1 MLKAISTHIF
11 LKHRLHAGH
20 LDTLRKSGAE
30 AIEIFA
36 NRRHFDYTSRAQ
48 VREIGDWFRG
58 NPTPAWALHAPLR
71 AESEGDS
78 ERSTGQAINVVHVEK
93 SRRIDSMDEVKR
105 ALEAAEQIPFTH
117 LILHLGERGD
127 TWSPR
132 TLEHGMTAVE
142 HLRAFARPLGVQILL
157 ENLEKNE
164 VAEPQN
170 LMEILTVG
178 HFDDIGICL
187 DVGHAHIGEGIP
199 ATIDIM
205 GTRIRS
211 VHVHDNAGDKDA
223 HLWRWHDCVAGN
235 HARAGSAGRAAGNG
249 AGDSSNTGKSG
260 RHLGRPIPAH
270 LGVSGPSGSLT
281 SRRIIV
287 ALGRTDAVVHDRED
301 FQDRD
306 LLSAVFNPPL

>member
-1 MLKAISTHIF
+1 MLKVISTHIF
-11 LKHRLHAGH
+11 LKHRLHGGH
-20 LDTLRKSGAE
+20 LDTLRNSGAE

-36 NRRHFDYTSRAQ
+36 NRRHFDYTSRVQ
-48 VREIGDWFRG
+48 VREIGEWFRG
-58 NPTPAWALHAPLR
+58 NPTAPWALHAPLR
-71 AESEGDS
+71 AEGEGDS
-78 ERSTGQAINVVHVEK
+78 ERATGPAINVVHVEK

-178 HFDDIGICL
+178 HFDDIGMCL
-187 DVGHAHIGEGIP
+187 DLGHAHIGEGIP
-199 ATIDIM
+199 ATIDVM
-205 GTRIRS
+205 GPRIRS
-211 VHVHDNAGDKDA
+211 VHVHDNAGEKDS
-223 HLWRWHDCVAGN
+223 HLVAGRRHHCLAGN
-235 HARAGSAGRAAGNG
+235 HARAWSVGETAGNR
-249 AGDSSNTGKSG
+249 AGDSSHAGKSG
-260 RHLGRPIPAH
+260 GNAGRSLSADVGI
-270 LGVSGPSGSLT
+270 SGSSGFRRPPTRDRVRDFTFHVT
-281 SRRIIV
+281 SLRRCRV
-287 ALGRTDAVVHDRED
+287 NCYG
-301 FQDRD
+301 
-306 LLSAVFNPPL
+306 

>member
-20 LDTLRKSGAE
+20 LDTLRKAGAE

-36 NRRHFDYTSRAQ
+36 NRRHFDYTSRVQ

-58 NPTPAWALHAPLR
+58 NPTAPWALHAPLR
-71 AESEGDS
+71 SEGEGDS
-78 ERSTGQAINVVHVEK
+78 ERATGPAINVVHVEK

-170 LMEILTVG
+170 LLEILTVG
-178 HFDDIGICL
+178 HFDDIGMCL
-187 DVGHAHIGEGIP
+187 DLGHAHIGEGIP
-199 ATIDIM
+199 ATIDMM
-205 GTRIRS
+205 GPRIRS

-223 HLWRWHDCVAGN
+223 HLWPGDGTIAWPETM
-235 HARAGSAGRAAGNG
+235 RALEALAKPPATVLEIHPTLENPEGTLVDRYQRTFEFLDRAA
-249 AGDSSNTGKSG
+249 
-260 RHLGRPIPAH
+260 
-270 LGVSGPSGSLT
+270 
-281 SRRIIV
+281 
-287 ALGRTDAVVHDRED
+287 
-301 FQDRD
+301 
-306 LLSAVFNPPL
+306 SATAEER

>member
-30 AIEIFA
+30 GIEIFA
-36 NRRHFDYTSRAQ
+36 NRRHFDYTSRVQ

-58 NPTPAWALHAPLR
+58 NPTAPWALHAPLR
-71 AESEGDS
+71 AEGEGDS
-78 ERSTGQAINVVHVEK
+78 ERSTGPAINVVHVEK

-178 HFDDIGICL
+178 HFDDIGMCL
-187 DVGHAHIGEGIP
+187 DVGHAHLGEGIP
-199 ATIDIM
+199 ATIDVM
-205 GTRIRS
+205 GPRIRS
-211 VHVHDNAGDKDA
+211 VHVHDNAGDKDS
-223 HLWRWHDCVAGN
+223 HLWP
-235 HARAGSAGRAAGNG
+235 
-249 AGDSSNTGKSG
+249 GDGTIAWPETMQVLEALAKPPATVLEIHPTLENPEGTLID
-260 RHLGRPIPAH
+260 RYQRTLEFLDRPASTAPDQ
-270 LGVSGPSGSLT
+270 
-281 SRRIIV
+281 R
-287 ALGRTDAVVHDRED
+287 
-301 FQDRD
+301 
-306 LLSAVFNPPL
+306 

>member
-1 MLKAISTHIF
+1 MLKVISTHIF

-20 LDTLRKSGAE
+20 LDTLSKAGAE

-71 AESEGDS
+71 AEGEGES
-78 ERSTGQAINVVHVEK
+78 ERSTAVAINVVHVEK

-142 HLRAFARPLGVQILL
+142 HLRAFARPLGVQLLL

-178 HFDDIGICL
+178 HFDDIGVCL
-187 DVGHAHIGEGIP
+187 DVGHAHLGDGILG
-199 ATIDIM
+199 AIDTM
-205 GTRIRS
+205 GPRIRS

-223 HLWRWHDCVAGN
+223 HLWPGDGTIAWPEAMRALQALAKPPATVLEIHPTLENPEEPLTDRFRRTWEFLD
-235 HARAGSAGRAAGNG
+235 RAGSAA
-249 AGDSSNTGKSG
+249 
-260 RHLGRPIPAH
+260 P
-270 LGVSGPSGSLT
+270 
-281 SRRIIV
+281 
-287 ALGRTDAVVHDRED
+287 DAR
-301 FQDRD
+301 
-306 LLSAVFNPPL
+306 

>member
-1 MLKAISTHIF
+1 MLRAISTHIF

-20 LDTLRKSGAE
+20 LDTLTKAGAE

-36 NRRHFDYTSRAQ
+36 NRRHFDYTNRAQ
-48 VREIGDWFRG
+48 VKEIGEWFRA

-71 AESEGDS
+71 AESESDS
-78 ERSTGQAINVVHVEK
+78 ERSSAPSINVVHVEK

-105 ALEAAEQIPFTH
+105 ALEAAEQVPFSH

-132 TLEHGMTAVE
+132 TLEHAMTAVE

-170 LMEILTVG
+170 LMEILSVG

-187 DVGHAHIGEGIP
+187 DVGHAHLGDGILP
-199 ATIDIM
+199 AIDTM
-205 GTRIRS
+205 GPRIRS
-211 VHVHDNAGDKDA
+211 VHVHDNLGDKDA
-223 HLWRWHDCVAGN
+223 HLWPGDGTIAWPETMQALGALAKPPATVLEIHPTLENPEGTLSDRFQRTWEFLDTSGSAG
-235 HARAGSAGRAAGNG
+235 GSAGR
-249 AGDSSNTGKSG
+249 
-260 RHLGRPIPAH
+260 
-270 LGVSGPSGSLT
+270 
-281 SRRIIV
+281 
-287 ALGRTDAVVHDRED
+287 E
-301 FQDRD
+301 
-306 LLSAVFNPPL
+306 

>member
-1 MLKAISTHIF
+1 MLKVISTHIF

-20 LDTLRKSGAE
+20 LDTLTKSGAE

-48 VREIGDWFRG
+48 VKEIGEWFRA
-58 NPTPAWALHAPLR
+58 NATPAWALHAPLR
-71 AESEGDS
+71 AEGEGES
-78 ERSTGQAINVVHVEK
+78 ERSTAPAINVVHVEK

-105 ALEAAEQIPFTH
+105 ALEAAEQVPFTH

-164 VAEPQN
+164 VAAPQN
-170 LMEILTVG
+170 LMEILAVG

-187 DVGHAHIGEGIP
+187 DVGHAHLDDGIP
-199 ATIDIM
+199 SAIDTM
-205 GTRIRS
+205 GPRIRS

-223 HLWRWHDCVAGN
+223 HLWPGDGTIAWPETM
-235 HARAGSAGRAAGNG
+235 RALESLAKPPATVLEIHPTLENPEGTLVDRFQRTWELLDRAAST
-249 AGDSSNTGKSG
+249 APDG
-260 RHLGRPIPAH
+260 R
-270 LGVSGPSGSLT
+270 
-281 SRRIIV
+281 
-287 ALGRTDAVVHDRED
+287 
-301 FQDRD
+301 
-306 LLSAVFNPPL
+306 

>member
-1 MLKAISTHIF
+1 MLKVISTHIF
-11 LKHRLHAGH
+11 LKHRLHGGH
-20 LDTLRKSGAE
+20 LDTLHKSGAE

-36 NRRHFDYTSRAQ
+36 NRRHFDYTNRVQ

-58 NPTPAWALHAPLR
+58 NPTAPWALHAPLR
-71 AESEGDS
+71 AEGEGDS
-78 ERSTGQAINVVHVEK
+78 ERSAGPVINVVHAEK

-117 LILHLGERGD
+117 MILHLGERGD

-178 HFDDIGICL
+178 HFDDIGVCL

-199 ATIDIM
+199 ATIDIL
-205 GTRIRS
+205 GPRIRS

-223 HLWRWHDCVAGN
+223 HLWPGDGTIAWPETM
-235 HARAGSAGRAAGNG
+235 RALEVLAKPPATVLEIHPTLENSEGTLSDQFRRTWEFLDTTGAASQG
-249 AGDSSNTGKSG
+249 T
-260 RHLGRPIPAH
+260 R
-270 LGVSGPSGSLT
+270 
-281 SRRIIV
+281 
-287 ALGRTDAVVHDRED
+287 
-301 FQDRD
+301 
-306 LLSAVFNPPL
+306 